1 MSLDADLLKQ
11 ARLLATKDRARP
23 IQASLRRAVSTA
35 YYALFHLLV
44 REATQRLLRGSAL
57 DRFRPGLAR
66 AFQHRAMRSA
76 SSSILSGGTLKGFG
90 KIAVPTDLFAV
101 AEAFVTLQEERHRA
115 DYDLSSPFTRTEA
128 LTFVEKAEYAF
139 NCWRT
144 VRKQASADIYL
155 AALLTY
161 GRGSE

>member
-23 IQASLRRAVSTA
+23 NQASLRRAVSTA

-66 AFQHRAMRSA
+66 SFHHRAMRSA
-76 SSSILSGGTLKGFG
+76 SNAIVSGGTLRGFG
-90 KIAVPTDLFAV
+90 KIVVPPDLLAV
-101 AEAFVTLQEERHRA
+101 AEAFVALQEERHRA
-115 DYDLSSPFTRTEA
+115 DYDLTSPFTRTEA
-128 LTFVEKAEYAF
+128 FTLVEQAEYAF
-139 NCWRT
+139 KCWRT
-144 VRKQASADIYL
+144 VRKQTSADIYL

-161 GRGSE
+161 GRASE